1 MSPTMYDRNEEL
13 QFLNELYSKNAFNLV
28 VIYGR
33 RRVGKTTII
42 KAFCEDKKHIYFL
55 CTSESIE
62 SNLAELR
69 REFFELTGDDTFLSI
84 SGSLFDLLKYLVRVI
99 GNQKVIL
106 AFDEFPS
113 LLEADKSVGSVIQK
127 AVDELLVNTRLFLII
142 SGSSISMMENEVLG
156 YSAPLYGRRTGSLK
170 VEPFRFEEIHH
181 FYRNDII
188 DLVKAYSVFGS
199 MPFYLAQMEKSR
211 SVQENIRDE
220 ILSKNVVLYE
230 EPNYLLRQEFREIRN
245 YEAILAA
252 IASGKVSLNEISQRT
267 GMDSSNLSKYLYLLG
282 QVKLIEYVLPYG
294 SKRNGIYAFG
304 DNFLRFYFR
313 FVHPNR
319 KLVEIGET
327 DRLARLIEKDI
338 NAYYGRVFEEVVMD
352 LIGRHKLKVPFEFDS
367 VHRFWKKDIEIDGLL
382 VNSMDSSLTLVEV
395 KWSEDINA
403 EKILDDLRN
412 KVAKAKVKNR
422 INGFVVVAK
431 SFKTR
436 TKEAYIIDLAEVSS
450 ELEAGT

>member
-1 MSPTMYDRNEEL
+1 MPPSMYNRKEEL
-13 QFLNELYSKNAFNLV
+13 QFLNELYKKNTFNLV

-42 KAFCEDKKHIYFL
+42 KTFCENKKHIYFL

-62 SNLAELR
+62 SNLAGLR
-69 REFFELTGDDTFLSI
+69 KEFFELTGDDTFLSI
-84 SGSLFDLLKYLVRVI
+84 SGNLFDLLKYFVRVI
-99 GNQKVIL
+99 GNQRVIL
-106 AFDEFPS
+106 AIDEFPY
-113 LLEADKSVGSVIQK
+113 LLEADKSVGSVVQK

-181 FYRNDII
+181 FYRNDVT

-211 SVQENIRDE
+211 SVEENIRGN

-230 EPNYLLRQEFREIRN
+230 EPNYILRQEFREIRN
-245 YEAILAA
+245 YENILAA
-252 IASGKVSLNEISQRT
+252 IASGKVSLNEISQQT

-294 SKRNGIYAFG
+294 SKRNGIYTFG

-327 DRLARLIEKDI
+327 DRLVRLIEKDI
-338 NAYYGRVFEEVVMD
+338 NAYYGRVFEEVVID
-352 LIGRHKLKVPFEFDS
+352 LIGRRKLQVPFEFDS

-382 VNSMDSSLTLVEV
+382 VNSVNASLTLVEI
-395 KWSEDINA
+395 KWSEDVNA
-403 EKILDDLRN
+403 ERVVNELKDKI
-412 KVAKAKVKNR
+412 AKARIQSR
-422 INGFVVVAK
+422 INGFVVVANT
-431 SFKTR
+431 FRTR
-436 TKEAYIIDLAEVSS
+436 TEDAYLISLSKISR
-450 ELEAGT
+450 ELGLR